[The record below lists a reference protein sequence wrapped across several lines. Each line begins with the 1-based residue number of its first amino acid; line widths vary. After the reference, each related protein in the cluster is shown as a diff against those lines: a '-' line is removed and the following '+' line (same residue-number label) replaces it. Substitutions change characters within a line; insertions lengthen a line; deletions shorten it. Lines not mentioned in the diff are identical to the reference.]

1 MRIGLIGLGRIGAFH
16 ADTLAAL
23 DPVDELVVTDPVGAA
38 VDAVT
43 ARIGK
48 ATAVATPRRCWMPV
62 STVSS
67 SPPRPLRT
75 PSCCSRP
82 RDAASR
88 RSARSRSRAPRT
100 RP

>member
-23 DPVDELVVTDPVGAA
+23 DRVDELVVTDPVGAA

-48 ATAVATPRRCWMPV
+48 ATAADTHPRRCWMPA
-62 STVSS
+62 STGSS
-67 SPPRPLRT
+67 S
-75 PSCCSRP
+75 
-82 RDAASR
+82 R
-88 RSARSRSRAPRT
+88 R
-100 RP
+100 